1 MRIEKIH
8 TDKNP
13 SNMMTNVLS
22 KETLELFSELAGL
35 SSYKGSLGKSLSHDL
50 EGEKKECF
58 FWTKSCF
65 VSFDEIREFDDNIAN
80 RVSFDLGFYKIKAKG
95 EVVSL

>member
-50 EGEKKECF
+50 EGEKKEF
-58 FWTKSCF
+58 FF
-65 VSFDEIREFDDNIAN
+65 GPNLVSYLSMRYE
-80 RVSFDLGFYKIKAKG
+80 
-95 EVVSL
+95 SLMTT